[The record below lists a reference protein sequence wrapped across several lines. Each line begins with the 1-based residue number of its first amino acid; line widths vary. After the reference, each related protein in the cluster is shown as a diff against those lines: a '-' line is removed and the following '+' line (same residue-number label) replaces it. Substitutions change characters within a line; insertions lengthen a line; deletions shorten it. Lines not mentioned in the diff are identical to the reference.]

1 MCGRFTLTV
10 DPADLQEAFPEFIFQ
25 VQLSQRF
32 NIAPS
37 QPILCIPNDGRK
49 EATFFSWGLIPSWTK
64 SPQTGGGK
72 DDQFQ
77 VNRMI
82 NARAETLAEKPFFR
96 SAYKNHRCLI
106 LADGFYEW
114 QARPGM
120 KTKAPHFIR
129 MKSRAPFAFAGLW
142 DRWQS
147 ADGSEILSAAII
159 TTDPNEVVEKI
170 HNRMPVILPRDTY
183 SQWLDPAPQIPN
195 RLQGLLIPYPA
206 SEMESYAVS
215 PLVNSP
221 GNDLPECVKPA

>member
-114 QARPGM
+114 QAADPATGRP
-120 KTKAPHFIR
+120 KTPCFI
-129 MKSRAPFAFAGLW
+129 
-142 DRWQS
+142 
-147 ADGSEILSAAII
+147 SAASAELH
-159 TTDPNEVVEKI
+159 TFC
-170 HNRMPVILPRDTY
+170 
-183 SQWLDPAPQIPN
+183 
-195 RLQGLLIPYPA
+195 RL
-206 SEMESYAVS
+206 
-215 PLVNSP
+215 
-221 GNDLPECVKPA
+221 